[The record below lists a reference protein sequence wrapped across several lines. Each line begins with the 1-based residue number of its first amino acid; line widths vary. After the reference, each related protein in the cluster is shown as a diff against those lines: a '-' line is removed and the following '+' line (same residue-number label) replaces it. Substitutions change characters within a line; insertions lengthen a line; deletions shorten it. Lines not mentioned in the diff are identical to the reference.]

1 MVTSSS
7 LHLPVIAGVREYRQQ
22 AEQLFSA
29 YMAGDSGVR
38 VLIDEHHPRLRRLGA
53 GEENHATVTLADI
66 QLAMADWY
74 CLESWPHLEEWAAEA
89 SSTGSRVSSFEAA
102 ADSILTGNAGN
113 LGALL
118 RLYPSL
124 VRLRSMRR
132 HHATLLHYIAAN
144 GVEYYR
150 EHYPKNAVALL
161 DLLLAAGAEVDATA
175 DMYGGGA
182 TTIALV
188 ATSIHPAKA
197 GVVIPLLD
205 RLIVAGAALDM
216 PDAAGNQHYIV
227 NSCLANGRPE
237 AAAYL
242 SRRGAYLDLEG
253 AAGVGRLDV
262 VETYFDA
269 NGGLKKIAMRSQLGA
284 ALNWA
289 SEYGHSAIVSY
300 LLDRGADPGDS
311 INGMHALHMAL
322 LGGHLETIRLLIK
335 RGAPLEARNMYGG
348 TPLGMALWAI
358 RHRDPVHTWP
368 EKKIDNVGVIEAL
381 LTGGAEVGPGI
392 LATLQWQPRSRLKT
406 EIEQLLLRFGIE
418 PWKG

>member
-1 MVTSSS
+1 MVKPAS
-7 LHLPVIAGVREYRQQ
+7 LHLPVIAGIKEYRRQ
-22 AEQLFSA
+22 AEELFAA
-29 YMAGDSGVR
+29 YMAGDAAIR
-38 VLIDEHHPRLRRLGA
+38 ALIDEHHPRLRGLGA
-53 GEENHATVTLADI
+53 GEENPTPVTLADVK
-66 QLAMADWY
+66 LSLADWY
-74 CLESWPHLEEWAAEA
+74 YQESWPHLEEWAEEA
-89 SSTGSRVSSFEAA
+89 SSPGSRVSSFEAA
-102 ADSILTGNAGN
+102 ADALLSGNATT

-150 EHYPKNAVALL
+150 EEYPKNAVVLL
-161 DLLLAAGAEVDATA
+161 DLLLSAGAEVDAKA

-182 TTIALV
+182 TTLGLV
-188 ATSIHPAKA
+188 ATSIHPARA
-197 GVVIPLLD
+197 GELIPLLD
-205 RLIVAGAALDM
+205 RLIEAGASFDL
-216 PDAAGNQHYIV
+216 PDEAGNQQYIV
-227 NSCLANGRPE
+227 DGCLSNGRPE

-242 SRRGAYLDLEG
+242 SGRGAHLDLEG

-262 VETYFDA
+262 VETFFDA
-269 NGGLKKIAMRSQLGA
+269 EGQLKRTATRNQLGA

-289 SEYGHSAIVSY
+289 CEYGHAAVAEY
-300 LLDRGADPGDS
+300 LMDRGADPAES
-311 INGMHALHMAL
+311 VNGMQALHMAL
-322 LGGHLETIRLLIK
+322 LGGHLATIRLLIK
-335 RGAPLEARNMYGG
+335 RGAPLETRNRYGG

-406 EIEQLLLRFGIE
+406 EIEQLLVRFGIE
-418 PWKG
+418 PWKS